1 MKINEVSKRY
11 NLNDSTLRYYEKVG
25 LLNDIKRENGVRDYQ
40 DKDLDRIEFILCM
53 KDAGLSIEQLRQ
65 YFDLVNEGDA
75 TLTKRKELLQQQRM
89 LILEQMAKLQKSLD
103 KVNFKIDYFEQKIKE
118 DQQIKKS
125 SLT

>member
-1 MKINEVSKRY
+1 
-11 NLNDSTLRYYEKVG
+11 
-25 LLNDIKRENGVRDYQ
+25 
-40 DKDLDRIEFILCM
+40 M

-89 LILEQMAKLQKSLD
+89 LILEQMTKLQKSLD

>member
-75 TLTKRKELLQQQRM
+75 TLTKRKELLQQKRM

>member
-89 LILEQMAKLQKSLD
+89 LILEQMTKLQKSLD

>member
-65 YFDLVNEGDA
+65 YFDLVNEGDG

>member
-11 NLNDSTLRYYEKVG
+11 NLGDSTLRYYEKVG
-25 LLNDIKRENGVRDYQ
+25 LLTDIKRENGVRDYQ

-65 YFDLVNEGDA
+65 YFDLVNEGDG
-75 TLTKRKELLQQQRM
+75 TLAKRKELLQQQRV

-103 KVNFKIDYFEQKIKE
+103 KVDFKINYFEQKIKE
-118 DQQIKKS
+118 H
-125 SLT
+125 